1 MVSID
6 LNPNEFTCFKTN
18 YAKDSRSFANADL
31 RKLLLNV
38 RLDRS

>member
-18 YAKDSRSFANADL
+18 YAKDSTKCPLLQKHCKCRSEKTL
-31 RKLLLNV
+31 T
-38 RLDRS
+38 